1 MNLRRLW
8 SIIRK
13 ETVQVLRD
21 RRTLMSIIILPIIQ
35 LAIYG
40 YLDSNMKHQRTI
52 VLDNSNTQESR
63 NLVQAF
69 VNTQYFDICCT
80 AHGVR
85 DVEAA
90 IDANRAKVGIE
101 IPPDYA
107 AAVRTGTPAS
117 VAVVVDASDATA
129 ARVSLSVAQGVGA
142 SIAQQTLIRQI
153 RRSGQQVP
161 VPSPDIRARAWYN
174 PDLRSEVF
182 IVPGVLA
189 LILQFAMTM
198 LAISIIVR
206 ERELGTLEQ
215 LVASPVQ
222 PAELMLGKIIPIVGL
237 GYLNVTMVLAVSWL
251 WFGVPVRGSL
261 LELYVL
267 ILAFFF
273 STVGLGT
280 LVSTV
285 ANNFQQAIQMGQFFL
300 MPSMLLSGFIFPRE
314 TLPTVLQWV
323 SDVLPLTYFLVIVRG
338 IIIKGVGFHDL
349 WPQILA
355 LVTLGVVVF
364 SIAVARF
371 QKRIV

>member
-8 SIIRK
+8 AIVRK
-13 ETVQVLRD
+13 ETVQILRD
-21 RRTLMSIIILPIIQ
+21 RRALSAIIVLPILQ

-40 YLDSNMKHQRTI
+40 YLDSDIKHQRTI
-52 VLDNSNTQESR
+52 VLDNSNTQESH
-63 NLVQAF
+63 NLLQAF
-69 VNTQYFDICCT
+69 VNSQYFDICCV
-80 AHGVR
+80 AHTVH

-90 IDANRAKVGIE
+90 LDANRAKVGIE

-107 AAVRTGTPAS
+107 GNVRSGQTAS
-117 VAVVVDASDATA
+117 VAVVVDASDATS

-142 SIAQQTLIRQI
+142 SVAQQTLVQAIERT
-153 RRSGQQVP
+153 GQAVP
-161 VPSPDIRARAWYN
+161 VATPDVRARAWYN

-189 LILQFAMTM
+189 LILQFAMTF

-222 PAELMLGKIIPIVGL
+222 PSELMLGKIIPLVGL
-237 GYLNVTMVLAVSWL
+237 GYVNVTMVLLVSWL

-273 STVGLGT
+273 STLGLGT

-285 ANNFQQAIQMGQFFL
+285 ATNFQQAIQMGQFFL

-355 LVTLGVVVF
+355 LVLLGLIVF
-364 SIAVARF
+364 SVAVARF

>member
-8 SIIRK
+8 AIVRK
-13 ETVQVLRD
+13 ETVQILRD
-21 RRTLMSIIILPIIQ
+21 RRALTAIIILPIIQ

-40 YLDSNMKHQRTI
+40 YLDSDIKHQRTI
-52 VLDNSNTQESR
+52 VLDNSNTQESH
-63 NLVQAF
+63 NLLQAF
-69 VNTQYFDICCT
+69 VNSQYFDICCV
-80 AHGVR
+80 AHTVQ

-90 IDANRAKVGIE
+90 LDANRAKVGIE

-107 AAVRTGTPAS
+107 GNVRSGQTAA
-117 VAVVVDASDATA
+117 VAVVVDASDATS

-142 SIAQQTLIRQI
+142 SVAQQTLVQAIERT
-153 RRSGQQVP
+153 GQTVP
-161 VPSPDIRARAWYN
+161 TTTPDIRARAWYN

-189 LILQFAMTM
+189 LILQFAMTF

-222 PAELMLGKIIPIVGL
+222 PSELMLGKIIPLVGL
-237 GYLNVTMVLAVSWL
+237 GYVNVTMVLLVSWL
-251 WFGVPVRGSL
+251 WFGVPVRGSM

-273 STVGLGT
+273 STLGLGT

-285 ANNFQQAIQMGQFFL
+285 ATNFQQAIQMGQFFL

-314 TLPTVLQWV
+314 TLPAVLQWV

-355 LVTLGVVVF
+355 LVVLGLVVF
-364 SIAVARF
+364 SVAVARF